1 LWADYAQAVAWYRKA
16 AEQGYA
22 NARHA
27 LGLMLENGWGLPKDQ
42 QQVIEWFVTLRSK
55 AGKARRM
62 PSNGSMSI
70 NRILWG

>member
-22 NARHA
+22 NAQHA

-42 QQVIEWFVTLRSK
+42 QQAID
-55 AGKARRM
+55 
-62 PSNGSMSI
+62 
-70 NRILWG
+70 